1 MAVTTWNTGPAAA
14 RYRMSAKR
22 LKKKATSYK
31 RQAELQ
37 ATSYKR
43 ASSERSVKHQALDM
57 GPIIKRQAWRFAMVV
72 DKTEDR
78 G

>member
-43 ASSERSVKHQALDM
+43 ASSKRSVKQQASN
-57 GPIIKRQAWRFAMVV
+57 V
-72 DKTEDR
+72 
-78 G
+78 

>member
-14 RYRMSAKR
+14 RYRMNAKRSKRKATSLKPQAKR
-22 LKKKATSYK
+22 LAK
-31 RQAELQ
+31 RLAWW
-37 ATSYKR
+37 
-43 ASSERSVKHQALDM
+43 SVKHQALDM

>member
-43 ASSERSVKHQALDM
+43 ASSQRSVKQQALNV
-57 GPIIKRQAWRFAMVV
+57 GPIVKPQAWRFAVIGH
-72 DKTEDR
+72 KS
-78 G
+78 